1 MRRIGLRSVF
11 CILCAALVSASALAQ
26 APQVLGIQIPTISS
40 EWTDPNG
47 GNWTFLIPTVA
58 TVGTLTYTPNPGQ
71 VTTGKDALLP
81 YEGGSILFKSDQ
93 FTLQQIAGHQEVYR
107 NGVTTG
113 AWALALHA
121 ISGGL
126 YMVDGSWRWY
136 SWNGA
141 GWSPASSQP

>member
-1 MRRIGLRSVF
+1 MRVF
-11 CILCAALVSASALAQ
+11 CILCAAALISAPALAQ
-26 APQVLGIQIPTISS
+26 TAQVLGIQIPSVHS
-40 EWTDPNG
+40 VWSDPDG
-47 GNWTFLIPTVA
+47 GGWTFSIPTVTA
-58 TVGTLTYTPNPGQ
+58 VGTLTYTPSPGQ
-71 VTTGKDALLP
+71 VMGNDALLP
-81 YEGGSILFKSDQ
+81 YEGGSILFEGGA

-126 YMVDGSWRWY
+126 YMVDGSWHWY

>member
-1 MRRIGLRSVF
+1 MKIFG
-11 CILCAALVSASALAQ
+11 ILCAAALISAPAFAQ
-26 APQVLGIQIPTISS
+26 NSQVLGIQIPTVGST
-40 EWTDPNG
+40 WTDPSG
-47 GNWTFLIPTVA
+47 GTWVFSIPTIA
-58 TVGTLTYTPNPGQ
+58 NVGTLTYTPSSGQ
-71 VTTGKDALLP
+71 VVGKDALLP
-81 YEGGSILFKSDQ
+81 YEGGSILFGGGT

-107 NGVTTG
+107 NGATTG

-136 SWNGA
+136 SWNGV